1 MTEQIKK
8 LMENIKRNNMQPFY
22 AENSAEAVAI
32 VRSLLKKGDVISC
45 GGSETLKQSKVM
57 DLMRSGDYNFLDRTL
72 AKTPDEIMG
81 VYVRTFGAD
90 SYLTSFN
97 AITEQ
102 GFLYNVDGNSNR
114 IAAIA
119 FGPKS
124 VIAIVGINKLVKD
137 LNEAELRVKKIA
149 APKNT
154 MRLQK
159 NTYCQSKG
167 ECVSL
172 LEDDCEICSGC
183 SSEDRICCNYLIS
196 AYQKNKNRI
205 KVIIVNENLGY

>member
-22 AENSAEAVAI
+22 AENSAEAVNI
-32 VRSLLKKGDVISC
+32 VRGLLEKGDVISC
-45 GGSETLKQSKVM
+45 GGSVTLQESKVM
-57 DLMRSGDYNFLDRTL
+57 DLMCSGDYNFLDRSL
-72 AKTPDEIMG
+72 AKTPEETRD
-81 VYVRTFGAD
+81 VYLRTFGAD
-90 SYLTSFN
+90 AYLTSCN

-102 GFLYNVDGNSNR
+102 GWIYNVDGNSNR

-124 VIAIVGINKLVKD
+124 VIVVAGVNKIVKD
-137 LNEAELRVKKIA
+137 LKEAELRVKQTA
-149 APKNT
+149 APQNT
-154 MRLQK
+154 VRLSK
-159 NTYCQSKG
+159 DTYCAKTG

-172 LEDDCEICSGC
+172 NNECYQICDGC
-183 SSEDRICCNYLIS
+183 ASDDRICCNYLIS
-196 AYQKNKNRI
+196 AFQRHKNRI